1 MAILLTSFLHVD
13 SPTEDE
19 RLAVL
24 ANETDCLKIWAL
36 GWNSGSIFEFLRLKL
51 LLNQLK
57 IAFSIRVYFKAK
69 NVEGASF

>member
-1 MAILLTSFLHVD
+1 MTILLTSFLHVD

-36 GWNSGSIFEFLRLKL
+36 GWNSGSIFEFLRLKS
-51 LLNQLK
+51 LLNQ
-57 IAFSIRVYFKAK
+57 IRILHFITI
-69 NVEGASF
+69 F